1 MSKANPRKAVAAIL
15 PLDIECPCGAT
26 VRPMTLG
33 MWAALERIGSPLVTG
48 KEPKDTL
55 ELVPSLYLLTHDPRE
70 VLRGSFFDDAVA
82 WADTLPV
89 SALEEIQRACYR
101 QMGAMFDVLPEVK
114 KVPPGDGWIAA
125 VAGWAAR
132 ECGWSWNEILWEVP
146 CSAIALLRR
155 QDGLAAGKIFPLAEI
170 EKIDDGIQEAHSG
183 T

>member
-15 PLDIECPCGAT
+15 PLAVECPCGAT

-48 KEPKDTL
+48 KEPKDAL

-89 SALEEIQRACYR
+89 SALEEIQRACHR

-114 KVPPGDGWIAA
+114 KKSRPETAGSRPSLDGRRGSADGAGMKSSGEPP
-125 VAGWAAR
+125 AAR
-132 ECGWSWNEILWEVP
+132 SRS
-146 CSAIALLRR
+146 SAARTASR
-155 QDGLAAGKIFPLAEI
+155 QARSSPS
-170 EKIDDGIQEAHSG
+170 QR
-183 T
+183 

>member
-1 MSKANPRKAVAAIL
+1 MAALL
-15 PLDIECPCGAT
+15 PLAVECPCGET

-48 KEPKDTL
+48 EGPKDTL

-89 SALEEIQRACYR
+89 SALEEIRDACYR

-114 KVPPGDGWIAA
+114 KKSRPGTAGSRPSPTGRRGSADG
-125 VAGWAAR
+125 AGAR
-132 ECGWSWNEILWEVP
+132 SCGRSRP
-146 CSAIALLRR
+146 RPSRS
-155 QDGLAAGKIFPLAEI
+155 
-170 EKIDDGIQEAHSG
+170 SG
-183 T
+183 GSKG

>member
-15 PLDIECPCGAT
+15 PLEVECPCGAT

-33 MWAALERIGSPLVTG
+33 LWAALERIGSPLVTG
-48 KEPKDTL
+48 KEPEDTL

-114 KVPPGDGWIAA
+114 KKSRPGTGGSRPSPTGRRASS
-125 VAGWAAR
+125 AG
-132 ECGWSWNEILWEVP
+132 
-146 CSAIALLRR
+146 
-155 QDGLAAGKIFPLAEI
+155 AGKTS
-170 EKIDDGIQEAHSG
+170 SG
-183 T
+183 ESPARPSRSSGGMKG

>member
-1 MSKANPRKAVAAIL
+1 MAAIL
-15 PLDIECPCGAT
+15 PLALECPCGAT

-48 KEPKDTL
+48 KEAKDTL

-89 SALEEIQRACYR
+89 SALEEIRDACYR

-114 KVPPGDGWIAA
+114 KKPRPGTGGSRPSPTGRRGSTDGGSRSSCGRSPSRPSSFSGGR
-125 VAGWAAR
+125 AGSRPAK
-132 ECGWSWNEILWEVP
+132 S
-146 CSAIALLRR
+146 S
-155 QDGLAAGKIFPLAEI
+155 
-170 EKIDDGIQEAHSG
+170 HSLK
-183 T
+183 

>member
-15 PLDIECPCGAT
+15 PLTIACPCGAT

-82 WADTLPV
+82 WAGTMPV
-89 SALEEIQRACYR
+89 TALEEIQRACYR

-114 KVPPGDGWIAA
+114 KKSRPETAGSRPSPDGRRGSADG
-125 VAGWAAR
+125 AGMKSSGKSPAR
-132 ECGWSWNEILWEVP
+132 P
-146 CSAIALLRR
+146 LRSSGARTASR
-155 QDGLAAGKIFPLAEI
+155 QARSSRSPR
-170 EKIDDGIQEAHSG
+170 
-183 T
+183 

>member
-15 PLDIECPCGAT
+15 PLTIECPCGAT

-48 KEPKDTL
+48 KEPKDAL
-55 ELVPSLYLLTHDPRE
+55 ELVPSLYLITHDPRE

-101 QMGAMFDVLPEVK
+101 QMGAMFDVIPEVK
-114 KVPPGDGWIAA
+114 KKHRPETAGSRQSPTGRRASSDG
-125 VAGWAAR
+125 AGMK
-132 ECGWSWNEILWEVP
+132 S
-146 CSAIALLRR
+146 
-155 QDGLAAGKIFPLAEI
+155 
-170 EKIDDGIQEAHSG
+170 SG
-183 T
+183 TSPARPSRSCGGMKG

>member
-15 PLDIECPCGAT
+15 PLAVECPCGAT

-89 SALEEIQRACYR
+89 SALEEIKRACYR

-114 KVPPGDGWIAA
+114 KKSRPGTGGSRPSPTGRRARS
-125 VAGWAAR
+125 AGAGTRSSGESPAR
-132 ECGWSWNEILWEVP
+132 RSRSCG
-146 CSAIALLRR
+146 
-155 QDGLAAGKIFPLAEI
+155 GMKG
-170 EKIDDGIQEAHSG
+170 
-183 T
+183 

>member
-15 PLDIECPCGAT
+15 PLAVECPCGAT

-89 SALEEIQRACYR
+89 SALEEIKRACYR

-114 KVPPGDGWIAA
+114 KKSSPETAGSRPSPDGRRGSADG
-125 VAGWAAR
+125 AGMKSSGKSPAAR
-132 ECGWSWNEILWEVP
+132 SRS
-146 CSAIALLRR
+146 SAARTASR
-155 QDGLAAGKIFPLAEI
+155 PAKSSPSQR
-170 EKIDDGIQEAHSG
+170 
-183 T
+183 

>member
-15 PLDIECPCGAT
+15 PLAVECPCGAT

-89 SALEEIQRACYR
+89 SALEEIRDACYR

-114 KVPPGDGWIAA
+114 KKRRPGTGGSQSSPDGRRGSADG
-125 VAGWAAR
+125 AGMKSSGKSPAAR
-132 ECGWSWNEILWEVP
+132 SRS
-146 CSAIALLRR
+146 SAARTASR
-155 QDGLAAGKIFPLAEI
+155 QAKSSPS
-170 EKIDDGIQEAHSG
+170 QR
-183 T
+183 